1 MEVDRRGAPD
11 RANEANVLG
20 ANCVGDQSPSFS
32 ESIVEAHDD
41 SVSPGL
47 SWSV

>member
-1 MEVDRRGAPD
+1 MKF
-11 RANEANVLG
+11 
-20 ANCVGDQSPSFS
+20 VGDQCSSFS
-32 ESIVEAHDD
+32 ESIVEALDD